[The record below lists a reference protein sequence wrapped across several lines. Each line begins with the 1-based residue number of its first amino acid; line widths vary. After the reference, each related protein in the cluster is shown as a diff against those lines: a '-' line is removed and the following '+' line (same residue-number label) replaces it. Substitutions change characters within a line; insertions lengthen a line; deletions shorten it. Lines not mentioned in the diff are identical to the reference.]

1 MDKVTIRD
9 VARAAGVSTA
19 TVSRVI
25 NGDTSV
31 GADYRARVEAAV
43 NALSFRPQ
51 PSARAIRGGRTGLLG
66 MLLPRLDLDT
76 FIRMADG
83 AIAQAAKLG
92 CGIVLMSS
100 EGSSVVEQQ
109 RLAQL
114 ARMPLDGLIF
124 RPVSRH
130 GSYDEAKSL
139 IHTPLVGI
147 GLTDRNAPV
156 PGVFVAAEQSAYIAA
171 RYLLR
176 IGRRRI
182 AMTIPFRELAVG
194 SLGELEALVQSGQ
207 THIGVQRYL
216 GYRRALQEAGIA
228 FDPALILFQT
238 FNREGGYRVA
248 AQLLALDV
256 PADALICANDEAAL
270 GALTFLRE
278 QGVHVPRQVSL
289 IGFDDS
295 AICQATSPTLTSVNF
310 HSNEAGQQAVRIL
323 HALIH
328 NQSPAPEDMT
338 STASLVIRNST
349 CALP

>member
-1 MDKVTIRD
+1 M
-9 VARAAGVSTA
+9 
-19 TVSRVI
+19 
-25 NGDTSV
+25 
-31 GADYRARVEAAV
+31 
-43 NALSFRPQ
+43 
-51 PSARAIRGGRTGLLG
+51 
-66 MLLPRLDLDT
+66 
-76 FIRMADG
+76 
-83 AIAQAAKLG
+83 
-92 CGIVLMSS
+92 
-100 EGSSVVEQQ
+100 
-109 RLAQL
+109 
-114 ARMPLDGLIF
+114 
-124 RPVSRH
+124 
-130 GSYDEAKSL
+130 
-139 IHTPLVGI
+139 
-147 GLTDRNAPV
+147 
-156 PGVFVAAEQSAYIAA
+156 
-171 RYLLR
+171 
-176 IGRRRI
+176 
-182 AMTIPFRELAVG
+182 
-194 SLGELEALVQSGQ
+194 QSGQ

-338 STASLVIRNST
+338 STDVYKRQLHDAYSDTGFRWYGSNLSVSADT
-349 CALP
+349 TALSGQDSGSCGAYDE